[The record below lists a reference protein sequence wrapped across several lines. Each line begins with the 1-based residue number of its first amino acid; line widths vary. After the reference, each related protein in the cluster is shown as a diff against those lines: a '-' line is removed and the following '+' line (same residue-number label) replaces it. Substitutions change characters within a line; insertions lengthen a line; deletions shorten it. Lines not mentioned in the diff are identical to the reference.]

1 MDVFIQ
7 QLILMLNTILKR
19 PPAAHCMEFVFY
31 STCETTRRPRCM
43 FETKNSWKHIHVWAG
58 RDLFRSL
65 PAIGMGFFQITG
77 ETPETLLAIL
87 RTVHIHLYQ
96 RIGRPHKLSPRNLIL
111 LFVLW
116 LRSYPSYHMLS
127 SLFDVPSYHMLSS
140 LYVSVSTVQHGIN
153 IGFPIFEEYFG
164 SFVRWPTL
172 NEWLELRGEWQ
183 KLPLA
188 VGAID
193 STSCEIYCPQTE
205 P

>member
-1 MDVFIQ
+1 MYGQAEIF
-7 QLILMLNTILKR
+7 
-19 PPAAHCMEFVFY
+19 
-31 STCETTRRPRCM
+31 
-43 FETKNSWKHIHVWAG
+43 
-58 RDLFRSL
+58 FRSL
-65 PAIGMGFFQITG
+65 PAIGMFFFQITG

-87 RTVHIHLYQ
+87 QTVHIHLYQ
-96 RIGRPHKLSPRNLIL
+96 RIGRPHKLSPRNRIL

-116 LRSYPSYHMLS
+116 LRSYL
-127 SLFDVPSYHMLSS
+127 SYHMLSS
-140 LYVSVSTVQHGIN
+140 LYDVSVSTVQDEIN
-153 IGFPIFEEYFG
+153 ICFPIFEEYFG
-164 SFVRWPTL
+164 SFARWPTL